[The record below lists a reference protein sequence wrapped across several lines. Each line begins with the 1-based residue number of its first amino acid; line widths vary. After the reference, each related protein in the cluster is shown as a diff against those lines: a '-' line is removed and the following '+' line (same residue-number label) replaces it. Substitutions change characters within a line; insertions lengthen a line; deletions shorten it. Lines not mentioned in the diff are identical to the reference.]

1 LKDTIKRKKMF
12 DKIIILTMCLIA
24 AMGSIVTILFHS
36 SHFSKEV
43 PLWERLLSG
52 VGAAFSLLIVMT
64 FAVMSLV
71 NWGILK

>member
-1 LKDTIKRKKMF
+1 MF

-52 VGAAFSLLIVMT
+52 VGAACSLLIVMC
-64 FAVMSLV
+64 FAVIAMV